1 MENILI
7 TQKLGRTTYYKRRD
21 DKLAKKTKEEYRDTN
36 LSGGGSKKIVKR
48 LFDLVISL
56 FTVVF
61 FLSWLFPILA
71 VMIKIDS
78 KGPVFFRQ
86 LRHGRGNKPFYC
98 YKFRTMV
105 ENDIADTKQATVND
119 CRVTK
124 FGKFL
129 RRTSLDE
136 LPQVF
141 NVIIGDMSIVGP
153 RPHAVPMNIE
163 FAKEIDN
170 FMVRHAVKPGITGL
184 AQSKGYRGEI
194 KDFYDIYSRFK
205 LDHFYVKKWCLIF
218 DIRIVIETAYSL
230 IYNNHKAY

>member
-1 MENILI
+1 MKNVD
-7 TQKLGRTTYYKRRD
+7 QFQPKD
-21 DKLAKKTKEEYRDTN
+21 
-36 LSGGGSKKIVKR
+36 LSGDFSKRLLKR
-48 LFDLVISL
+48 LFDLLFSL
-56 FTVVF
+56 VTVVF
-61 FLSWLFPILA
+61 FLSWMFPVLA
-71 VMIKIDS
+71 IMIKLDS

-86 LRHGRGNKPFYC
+86 LRHGRGNRHFYC

-105 ENDIADTKQATVND
+105 INDEADIKQATQD
-119 CRVTK
+119 DSRVTRI
-124 FGKFL
+124 GKFL
-129 RRTSLDE
+129 RRTSMDE

-141 NVIIGDMSIVGP
+141 NVIIGNMSIVGP

-194 KDFYDIYSRFK
+194 KNFFDIYSRFK
-205 LDHFYVKKWCLIF
+205 LDCFYVRNWCLLL
-218 DIRIVIETAYSL
+218 DIKIVIETANSL